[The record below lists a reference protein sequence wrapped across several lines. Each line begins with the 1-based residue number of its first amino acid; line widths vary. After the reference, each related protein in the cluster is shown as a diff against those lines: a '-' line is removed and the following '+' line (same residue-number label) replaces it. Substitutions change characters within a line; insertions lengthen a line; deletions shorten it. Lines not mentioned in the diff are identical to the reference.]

1 MNRPLLVILSAVT
14 LDAIGIGLI
23 FPILPGLLK
32 ELASSG
38 EVSTLYGLILA
49 VYAAMQ
55 FLFAPILGVMSDRY
69 GRRPVLLVSL
79 AGAALDYV
87 VMALAPQLWLL
98 VLSRAVAGITSANM
112 AVATAYIT
120 DITPEAERAQRF
132 GWFHAMFGIGFI
144 VGPVLGGAL
153 GDWWIRAPFFAAA
166 LLNGLNFALAL
177 FVLPE
182 SRAPRPPQR
191 FDWASLDPFQ
201 PLRWA
206 LAFRALLPMIAVFV
220 LFNFV
225 GQIYGT
231 VWALYGGEQ
240 LGWNGLWVGL
250 SLGAYGL
257 LHAGVQALLPG
268 PLTRRLGER
277 TTLIFGVACETVALA
292 AVALGNSGWV
302 VFAVMPL
309 FALGGVGVPALQS
322 LMTAEVDADRQGR
335 LQGVLASLVSLSAVF
350 GPLFFSGAYFALK
363 PYWPGAVWLVAGAV
377 YVLALPLMLGLRR
390 RPGGT
395 GRAPS

>member
-1 MNRPLLVILSAVT
+1 LNKALLVILGAVT

-32 ELASSG
+32 ELAHAG
-38 EVSTLYGLILA
+38 EVSALYGVILA
-49 VYAAMQ
+49 IYAAMQ
-55 FLFAPILGVMSDRY
+55 FLFSPILGVMSDRY

-87 VMALAPQLWLL
+87 VMALAPALWLL
-98 VLSRAVAGITSANM
+98 VVSRAIAGLTSANM

-120 DITPEAERAQRF
+120 DITPEGERARRF
-132 GWFHAMFGIGFI
+132 GYFHAMFGIGFI

-166 LLNGLNFALAL
+166 LLNAANFALAL

-182 SRAPRPPQR
+182 THRPAAPAR
-191 FDWASLDPFQ
+191 FDWSALNPFQ

-206 LAFRALLPMIAVFV
+206 LSFRALLPMIAVFV
-220 LFNFV
+220 IFNFV

-240 LGWNGLWVGL
+240 LDWSGLWIGI

-257 LHAGVQALLPG
+257 LHALVQALLPG
-268 PLTRRLGER
+268 PVSERLGER
-277 TTLIFGVACETVALA
+277 ATLILGIACETVALA
-292 AVALGNSGWV
+292 AVAVTGSGWV

-322 LMTAEVDADRQGR
+322 LMTAVGVAGRQGL
-335 LQGVLASLVSLSAVF
+335 LQGVLAAVGRVSAVA
-350 GPLFFSGAYFALK
+350 GPLFFSEAYLALK
-363 PYWPGAVWLVAGAV
+363 PYWPGGIWMVGGAIYVLTLPLLLSLRPRVPRPAGA
-377 YVLALPLMLGLRR
+377 
-390 RPGGT
+390 
-395 GRAPS
+395 